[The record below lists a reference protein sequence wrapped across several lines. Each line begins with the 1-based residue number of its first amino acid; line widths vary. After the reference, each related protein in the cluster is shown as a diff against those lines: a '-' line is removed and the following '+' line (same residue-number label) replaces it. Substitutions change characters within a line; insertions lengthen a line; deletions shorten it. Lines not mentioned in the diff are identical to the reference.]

1 MKISFLNEN
10 TANKRGFLGELGL
23 SLLIEWDGGKI
34 LFDTGP
40 TDVFLRNAARMGADL
55 EGLSA
60 IVLSHGHFDHCG
72 GLEYLLEG
80 AAGLPPVYV
89 RRSAFED
96 KQAVNADGKT
106 YRKIGIP
113 WREELKERRRELLER
128 SIRWSGDRMEIFPG
142 VHLLGNIPY
151 TVDFEGRPGNF
162 FVETGG
168 AHRPD
173 YMDDEQLL
181 VIETEKGLS
190 IFAGCS
196 HPGIVN
202 CVEYVRKCLPGRPIY
217 SLVAGMHLLNSPR
230 ARVEQTIEALRAMDI
245 PVLVPVHCTGILA
258 IARMKEAFGETCR
271 LAEAGMVVEI

>member
-1 MKISFLNEN
+1 M
-10 TANKRGFLGELGL
+10 
-23 SLLIEWDGGKI
+23 
-34 LFDTGP
+34 
-40 TDVFLRNAARMGADL
+40 
-55 EGLSA
+55 
-60 IVLSHGHFDHCG
+60 LSHGHFDHCG

-89 RRSAFED
+89 PPFLPLRINRRSMPTE
-96 KQAVNADGKT
+96 KP
-106 YRKIGIP
+106 IGRSAIP

-202 CVEYVRKCLPGRPIY
+202 CVEYVRKCLPGRPHLQPGGRHA
-217 SLVAGMHLLNSPR
+217 SLKQPR